1 MLHLILLFDEERA
14 ALKLESVNIDDFINA
29 LSRSTIIRAKDD
41 QEEWILDESVAPQ
54 FTAYPIPRF
63 TLRCK
68 RLAA

>member
-14 ALKLESVNIDDFINA
+14 ALKINSVNIDDFINA
-29 LSRSTIIRAKDD
+29 LSRSTIIRAKGE
-41 QEEWILDESVAPQ
+41 EEWVLDESVAPQ

-68 RLAA
+68 RLVT